1 MVANIVFM
9 EYDCEKILSL
19 KYLLGLMV
27 NIKGKSKAC
36 VIVTYHRNI
45 ITIFALYANM
55 LNSRLHFQFYS
66 LLVLFVYGYGVYM

>member
-36 VIVTYHRNI
+36 VIVTYHRKYYHNI
-45 ITIFALYANM
+45 C
-55 LNSRLHFQFYS
+55 R
-66 LLVLFVYGYGVYM
+66 VC